1 MKYWDASGIV
11 PLLVRQARTQDM
23 ERLLAQDPEVRYT
36 KDEKPMAHFSLAVER
51 IPGKDGEK
59 TVDFIN
65 CLAWGNLAK
74 TCGEYLKKGRMV
86 AIEGRLQIR
95 KFEGKDGVKK
105 TSSEVV
111 INQLQ
116 MLDFVKAK

>member
-1 MKYWDASGIV
+1 MAGLNKTILTG
-11 PLLVRQARTQDM
+11 R
-23 ERLLAQDPEVRYT
+23 LAQDPEVCYT
-36 KDEKPMAHFSLAVER
+36 KDEKPVAHFSLAVER
-51 IPGKDGEK
+51 IPGKGGEK

-65 CLAWGNLAK
+65 CLAWGPLAK

-86 AIEGRLQIR
+86 AVEGRLQIR
-95 KFEGKDGVKK
+95 KYDGKDGVKK

-116 MLDFVKAK
+116 MLDWNKAPKVEA

>member
-1 MKYWDASGIV
+1 MAGLNKTILTG
-11 PLLVRQARTQDM
+11 R
-23 ERLLAQDPEVRYT
+23 LAQDPEVRYT
-36 KDEKPMAHFSLAVER
+36 SNEKPVAHFSLAVER

-86 AIEGRLQIR
+86 AVEGRLQIR
-95 KFEGKDGVKK
+95 KYEDKDGVKK
-105 TSSEVV
+105 SFSEVV
-111 INQLQ
+111 INQMQ
-116 MLDFVKAK
+116 MLDFVKTKKSEE